1 MAEKISS
8 ANDFRVVDGRYIHNN
23 EEISKEEFDKRR
35 AAANQAMQDLRSSP
49 TPGFEG
55 ADDAMKRLREQA
67 EARRKATGKKAGG
80 VIKSASSRADGC
92 AQRGKTK
99 GRMV

>member
-1 MAEKISS
+1 MPERMSNI
-8 ANDFRVVDGRYIHNN
+8 NDFRVVDDKYIHNN

-35 AAANQAMQDLRSSP
+35 AAAGQAMQDFRSAP

-55 ADDAMKRLREQA
+55 TEDDAAMARLRAQA
-67 EARRKATGKKAGG
+67 KKKAQGKKAGG